1 VGRLGLAL
9 SAARS
14 IGRGQDEGDFRTNL
28 PRLDGGTCYS
38 VLHGAAEEVDA
49 DRLDPTTAP
58 EILTATLVAAF
69 TAQATRPRPG

>member
-1 VGRLGLAL
+1 MATT
-9 SAARS
+9 
-14 IGRGQDEGDFRTNL
+14 F
-28 PRLDGGTCYS
+28 YS

-58 EILTATLVAAF
+58 EILTATLLAAF